1 MQSMLQRLFADP
13 YGTLSLIRRLV
24 REHARPNLRRYL
36 IASSLLVIAA
46 AGTAVTTLL
55 FGDVVNQAYL
65 RKNWTAL
72 VLACVAIMATFVIRG
87 LATYGSAVQLAR
99 IANGIVAA
107 NERRMFDK
115 LLTENLAFFADRHS
129 SEFMARLTTGATAA
143 SQTLN
148 LLVTAIGRD
157 LLTLMLLAGVAV
169 WTDPLMAV
177 VGFLIA
183 PPLILVMRQ
192 LVRRARTVILKKYT
206 SGVATLETLQEALQG
221 IRIVKAFTLEEAM
234 RKRAHASIGEVE
246 AAAIKMARVSNRSGP
261 FMEAFAGIVI
271 AFALLYG
278 GYRVIYA
285 QAKPGEFVS
294 FMAAFLL
301 AYEPAKRLARLN
313 FDLATTMLGVRLF
326 YELIDSPPTEP
337 NEDHKPPLVLSNA
350 RLEFHEVQFAYRPGE
365 PVLKSMS
372 FLAEPGKI
380 TALVGP
386 SGGGKSTVLNLIL
399 RFYQAG
405 RGKILIDSQDIAAV
419 SRRSLREQIGYVGQ
433 DVFLFRG
440 SIRENIAFGKPG
452 ASEDEI
458 VAAAKAAHAHEF
470 ITAFP
475 SGYDTPVGE
484 HGLQLSGGQRQ
495 RVAIA
500 RALIKNAPIILLDEA
515 TAALDSESER
525 LVQDAMK
532 HLCEGRTTLV
542 IAHRLHTITH
552 ADRILV
558 VEDGAVVE
566 AGRHDELLRRNGRYA
581 SFFRLQLREQA
592 PPGPQ
597 GPIAIASSA

>member
-1 MQSMLQRLFADP
+1 MFQRLFADP
-13 YGTLSLIRRLV
+13 YGTPSLIRRLV
-24 REHARPNLRRYL
+24 REHARPNLRRY
-36 IASSLLVIAA
+36 VIAFSLMIVA
-46 AGTAVTTLL
+46 AAATVITTAL

-65 RKNWTAL
+65 RKNFTAL
-72 VLACVAIMATFVIRG
+72 LLACAGIMAVFIIKG

-99 IANGIVAA
+99 VANGIVAS
-107 NERRMFDK
+107 NERRMFAK
-115 LLTENLAFFADRHS
+115 LLTENLRFFADRHS
-129 SEFMARLTTGATAA
+129 SEFMARLTTAATAT
-143 SQTLN
+143 SQMLN
-148 LLVTAIGRD
+148 LLITAIGRD
-157 LLTLMLLAGVAV
+157 LLTLIGLVGVMV
-169 WTDPLMAV
+169 WTDPVMSIA
-177 VGFLIA
+177 GFLIA
-183 PPLILVMRQ
+183 PPLILVLRQ
-192 LVRRARTVILKKYT
+192 LVRRARTVIMKKYT

-221 IRIVKAFTLEEAM
+221 IRIVKAFTLEETM
-234 RKRAHASIGEVE
+234 RQRASASIGEVE

-261 FMEAFAGIVI
+261 MMEAFAGIVI
-271 AFALLYG
+271 AAAVLYG
-278 GYRVIYA
+278 GYRVLETT
-285 QAKPGEFVS
+285 AKPGEFVT

-313 FDLATTMLGVRLF
+313 FEIAHAMLGVRLF
-326 YELIDSPPTEP
+326 YELIDSPPSEP
-337 NEDHKPPLVLSNA
+337 GEDHKPPLVLSTA
-350 RLEFHEVQFAYRPGE
+350 RVEFREVEFAYRPGE
-365 PVLKSMS
+365 PVLRGMS
-372 FLAEPGKI
+372 LVAEPGRI

-399 RFYQAG
+399 RFYEVG
-405 RGKILIDSQDIAAV
+405 GGTILIDGQDIAAV
-419 SRRSLREQIGYVGQ
+419 SRRSLRQQIGYVGQ

-440 SIRENIAFGKPG
+440 SIRENIAFGKPD

-458 VAAAKAAHAHEF
+458 VAAAKGAHAHEF

-475 SGYDTPVGE
+475 AGYDTPVGE

-500 RALIKNAPIILLDEA
+500 RALVKNAPIILLDEA
-515 TAALDSESER
+515 TAALDSESEA

-558 VEDGAVVE
+558 VEAGTVVE
-566 AGRHDELLRRNGRYA
+566 AGRHDELLRRSGRYA

-592 PPGPQ
+592 PTT
-597 GPIAIASSA
+597 PIAIASSA

>member
-1 MQSMLQRLFADP
+1 MFQRLFADP
-13 YGTLSLIRRLV
+13 YGTPSLIRRLV
-24 REHARPNLRRYL
+24 REHARPNLRRY
-36 IASSLLVIAA
+36 VIAFSLMIVA
-46 AGTAVTTLL
+46 AAATVITTAL

-65 RKNWTAL
+65 RKNFTAL
-72 VLACVAIMATFVIRG
+72 LLACAGIMAVFIIKG

-99 IANGIVAA
+99 VANGIVAS
-107 NERRMFDK
+107 NERRMFAK
-115 LLTENLAFFADRHS
+115 LLTENLRFFADRHS
-129 SEFMARLTTGATAA
+129 SEFMARLTTAATAT
-143 SQTLN
+143 SQMLN
-148 LLVTAIGRD
+148 LLITAIGRD
-157 LLTLMLLAGVAV
+157 LLTLIGLVGVMV
-169 WTDPLMAV
+169 WTDPVMSIA
-177 VGFLIA
+177 GFLIA
-183 PPLILVMRQ
+183 PPLILVLRQ
-192 LVRRARTVILKKYT
+192 LVRRARTVIMKKYT

-221 IRIVKAFTLEEAM
+221 IRIVKAFTLEETM
-234 RKRAHASIGEVE
+234 RQRASASIGEVE

-261 FMEAFAGIVI
+261 MMEAFAGIVI
-271 AFALLYG
+271 AAAVLYG
-278 GYRVIYA
+278 GYRVLETT
-285 QAKPGEFVS
+285 AKPGEFVT

-313 FDLATTMLGVRLF
+313 FEIAHAMLGVRLF
-326 YELIDSPPTEP
+326 YELIDSPPSEP
-337 NEDHKPPLVLSNA
+337 GEDHKPPLVLSTA
-350 RLEFHEVQFAYRPGE
+350 RVEFREVEFAYRPGE
-365 PVLKSMS
+365 PVLRGMS
-372 FLAEPGKI
+372 LVAEPGRI

-399 RFYQAG
+399 RFYEVG
-405 RGKILIDSQDIAAV
+405 GGTILIDGQDIAAV
-419 SRRSLREQIGYVGQ
+419 SRRSLRQQIGYVGQ

-440 SIRENIAFGKPG
+440 SIRENIAFGKPD
-452 ASEDEI
+452 ASEEEI
-458 VAAAKAAHAHEF
+458 VAAAKGAHAHEF

-475 SGYDTPVGE
+475 AGYDTPVGE

-500 RALIKNAPIILLDEA
+500 RALVKNAPIILLDEA
-515 TAALDSESER
+515 TAALDSESEA

-566 AGRHDELLRRNGRYA
+566 AGRHDELLRRSGRYA

-592 PPGPQ
+592 PTT
-597 GPIAIASSA
+597 PIAIASSA